1 LAQPE
6 KGGQNNLTPAISE
19 FLGSLHRTRLTPMS
33 TYVLHYWPIK
43 ARVLA
48 NVIAAQGGLN
58 LDFRPTDEAGGEQWP
73 DFKPRCVFG
82 QLPHLVVKD
91 ESGAEVLKVSQS
103 MAIARYLVCLL
114 FLVILSRYFF
124 GIY

>member
-1 LAQPE
+1 
-6 KGGQNNLTPAISE
+6 
-19 FLGSLHRTRLTPMS
+19 MS

-58 LDFRPTDEAGGEQWP
+58 LDFRPTDEAGGDVWP
-73 DFKPRCVFG
+73 DFKPHCVFG

-91 ESGAEVLKVSQS
+91 AAGDEVLKVSQS
-103 MAIARYLVCLL
+103 MAIARYLVKL
-114 FLVILSRYFF
+114 
-124 GIY
+124 